1 MKKRTDTYSHDE
13 IRSGLFIT
21 LAAIALITL
30 LFAAGRSQIFQET
43 YKADIL
49 FNYISGLQKNAPV
62 HFAGHKVGKV
72 TKIEIL
78 EGKEKEISVTVSL
91 SKKAVLKKDS
101 KAFIEIM
108 GFMGE
113 KFVELT
119 PGSTGAAPLETNE
132 PLIGTDPMAI
142 NEILKKGTDIADELQ
157 KTTVSFKQLVVNL
170 DATLEDNRADI
181 QEIIR
186 NLNSSAENMREMTDD
201 LKRHPWKLVFKS
213 KDETQKKKW
222 FFFF

>member
-21 LAAIALITL
+21 LAAIALIAL
-30 LFAAGRSQIFQET
+30 LFAAGRLQIFQET
-43 YKADIL
+43 YKVNIL
-49 FNYISGLQKNAPV
+49 FNYISGLQTNAPV

-78 EGKEKEISVTVSL
+78 ENQSKEISVTVSL
-91 SKKAVLKKDS
+91 SQKAVLRKDS

-119 PGSTGAAPLETNE
+119 PGSADAPPLPAGE
-132 PLIGTDPMAI
+132 PLIGTDPIAFY
-142 NEILKKGTDIADELQ
+142 EILKKGTDIADELQ
-157 KTTVSFKQLVVNL
+157 KTTASFEELVVNL
-170 DATLEDNRADI
+170 NDALTENRTDI
-181 QEIIR
+181 QQIVQ
-186 NLNSSAENMREMTDD
+186 NLNSASGNMKEMTED
-201 LKRHPWKLVFKS
+201 LKRHPWKLVFKG
-213 KDETQKKKW
+213 KDDTQKKKR